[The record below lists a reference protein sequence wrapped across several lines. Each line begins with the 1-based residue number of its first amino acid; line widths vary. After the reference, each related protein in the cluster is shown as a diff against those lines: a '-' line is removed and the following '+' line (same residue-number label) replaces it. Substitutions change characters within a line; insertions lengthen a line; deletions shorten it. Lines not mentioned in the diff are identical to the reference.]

1 MSYPRPDIY
10 NKSAKYSLK
19 VNGTYMYT
27 VSYAGYDY
35 VQLSMDQGYATEF
48 RIAAVQETSIT
59 SYNISPKQ
67 LPIIASTDG
76 NELVFSLV
84 DAHYLIV
91 TINDVKEFVILIDP
105 PEVDVPRSSGSGIFN
120 VLDYRADN
128 TGASVTSGIQEAMDA
143 AVSSPGSIVYVPP
156 GLYYIGNLLLR
167 DKTSLYLAGGSV
179 LRFTGNASDYTTLF
193 TKTGVGPGT
202 WWI

>member
-1 MSYPRPDIY
+1 MLACTLFLSLWFWLASGAVVSYPRPAIY

-35 VQLSMDQGYATEF
+35 VQLTMDQGHATEF

-67 LPIIASTDG
+67 LPIHTTTDG

-91 TINDVKEFVILIDP
+91 TINDAKEFVILIDP
-105 PEVDVPRSSGSGIFN
+105 PEVNAPSSSGSGIF
-120 VLDYRADN
+120 
-128 TGASVTSGIQEAMDA
+128 
-143 AVSSPGSIVYVPP
+143 
-156 GLYYIGNLLLR
+156 
-167 DKTSLYLAGGSV
+167 K
-179 LRFTGNASDYTTLF
+179 
-193 TKTGVGPGT
+193 
-202 WWI
+202 